1 MPFIFGDPFGTKKLI
16 VKPTDKQLA
25 DMIEKGIED
34 YTIFSESDMYS
45 EKKKTV
51 ISIND
56 SWWNRRK
63 LKKLKIQFK
72 KK

>member
-1 MPFIFGDPFGTKKLI
+1 MPFFIADPFPKKLI

-34 YTIFSESDMYS
+34 YTIYTEN
-45 EKKKTV
+45 EKTTLQ
-51 ISIND
+51 IAD
-56 SWWNRRK
+56 TFWNRRK

-72 KK
+72 R

>member
-1 MPFIFGDPFGTKKLI
+1 MPFIFGDPFPKKLI

-34 YTIFSESDMYS
+34 YTIYTEN
-45 EKKKTV
+45 EKTTLQ
-51 ISIND
+51 IAD
-56 SWWNRRK
+56 TWWNRRK

-72 KK
+72 R